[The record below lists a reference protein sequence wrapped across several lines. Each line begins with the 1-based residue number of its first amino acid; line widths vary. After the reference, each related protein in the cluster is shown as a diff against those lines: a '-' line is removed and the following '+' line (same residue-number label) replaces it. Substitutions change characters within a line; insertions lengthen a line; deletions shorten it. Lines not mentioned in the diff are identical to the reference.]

1 MTETGLTEV
10 IPVTGGW
17 QVKCAEHGLLFG
29 GCTYP
34 KERNARNAAGQHR
47 SLHHGGAAGARPK
60 VYRFTRD
67 QLIDALTRLET
78 HVLVSGPAAGMIN
91 AESMADA
98 IIGALE
104 NRESAATKG
113 APDG

>member
-1 MTETGLTEV
+1 MAETGLTEV

-67 QLIDALTRLET
+67 QLIEALGTPEMWPLAAT
-78 HVLVSGPAAGMIN
+78 LSVGIPAG

-98 IIGALE
+98 LIEALE
-104 NRESAATKG
+104 GG
-113 APDG
+113 AHA

>member
-1 MTETGLTEV
+1 MAETGLTEV

-60 VYRFTRD
+60 VYRVTRA
-67 QLIDALTRLET
+67 QLLEALGTPEMWPLAAT
-78 HVLVSGPAAGMIN
+78 LSVGIPAG

-98 IIGALE
+98 LIEALE
-104 NRESAATKG
+104 GG
-113 APDG
+113 AHD

>member
-1 MTETGLTEV
+1 MAETGLTEV

-67 QLIDALTRLET
+67 QLIDALTRLEAYPAT
-78 HVLVSGPAAGMIN
+78 SGDGKRTFIVAG
-91 AESMADA
+91 SMADA

-104 NRESAATKG
+104 NGESADA
-113 APDG
+113 